1 VTKEDKADGAVKGNR
16 QIPPVGQLAA
26 LDFPDIVHTKLS
38 NGVPVEYVQ
47 RNAVPT
53 TNIALAFN
61 AGDASDSPTTRGLA
75 SLSMSLMDEGTMSM
89 SSQEIAEAEER
100 LGADVGTGSS
110 SDRSL
115 ATLDALSANLAPSL
129 DVLTDVVLHPAFA
142 PAEVDRVK
150 KQVLTGIAQLQRDP
164 TRVAGRVVPGVLF
177 GASHPYGGPAGGDPK
192 AIEGFTRNDL
202 YAFQQRWIRPDNLKI
217 FVVSSLPLNEV
228 MPLLDARFG
237 NWTPPAVPKGV
248 KTFTEPPPRPTAQK
262 ILLVN
267 RAGAPQSS
275 IVGAQ
280 LIPVDPRGDVIP
292 LSAANDA
299 LGGNFLSR
307 LNMDLR
313 ESKGWSYGVSG
324 RPSFNENAVSYLVSA
339 PVQADKTGEA
349 LAAMNAD
356 IGDFL
361 TTKGVTDEELTRTVA
376 RSINELPGRFETGDA
391 VLNALMAMDLFDRA
405 DNYYETLAPEYRGL
419 TVAKLDQAARTTIDP
434 KGFTWIVV
442 GDAAKVKPQLDK
454 LGIPVEVVEA
464 P

>member
-1 VTKEDKADGAVKGNR
+1 VK
-16 QIPPVGQLAA
+16 V
-26 LDFPDIVHTKLS
+26 
-38 NGVPVEYVQ
+38 
-47 RNAVPT
+47 
-53 TNIALAFN
+53 
-61 AGDASDSPTTRGLA
+61 
-75 SLSMSLMDEGTMSM
+75 
-89 SSQEIAEAEER
+89 
-100 LGADVGTGSS
+100 
-110 SDRSL
+110 
-115 ATLDALSANLAPSL
+115 
-129 DVLTDVVLHPAFA
+129 
-142 PAEVDRVK
+142 
-150 KQVLTGIAQLQRDP
+150 
-164 TRVAGRVVPGVLF
+164 
-177 GASHPYGGPAGGDPK
+177 
-192 AIEGFTRNDL
+192 FT
-202 YAFQQRWIRPDNLKI
+202 A
-217 FVVSSLPLNEV
+217 
-228 MPLLDARFG
+228 
-237 NWTPPAVPKGV
+237 
-248 KTFTEPPPRPTAQK
+248 PPPRSAAQK

-267 RAGAPQSS
+267 RSGAPQSS

-313 ESKGWSYGVSG
+313 ESKGWTYGVSG
-324 RPSFNENAVSYLVSA
+324 RPNFNENAVSYIVSA

-349 LAAMNAD
+349 LAAMNSD

-391 VLNALMAMDLFDRA
+391 VLNALMAMDIYVRP

-419 TVAKLDQAARTTIDP
+419 TVAKLDQAARSTIDP

-454 LGIPVEVVEA
+454 LGIPIEVVEA